1 MQVESFRWRKINLAW
16 YVYISKS
23 IGQVK
28 MEGLATNQIYSEKCC
43 AMNAERID
51 VSNKKSMASV
61 LYPSDKTVGFFK
73 IESQ

>member
-1 MQVESFRWRKINLAW
+1 
-16 YVYISKS
+16 
-23 IGQVK
+23 